1 MCCNSCEGVWH
12 HKCYRVH
19 PERYEWL
26 STDDG
31 MLGATA
37 HFASLSRSVGKFQCA
52 RCSLRLLHPNLSLL
66 SGDRAEYMCEL
77 IVGAQCAEM
86 HAVTVGTQSGYV
98 SAVKKADNFFDLFGV
113 PVLPMH
119 GEVTSIGLEMFM
131 QHHSRVGGTRSS
143 GRGLAASTLEGVR
156 AGVAYAFRQHDRQP
170 PFSARV
176 WQGLR
181 QRIGTSTVQAWSM
194 TMSVVKELLV
204 LLEME
209 YQRARAAGVEGVML
223 EVAESQLL
231 VSFMFFG
238 GLRGNEPMMLQI
250 DDLRGRS
257 GTGVQSTFSGGA
269 VREYV
274 LLVFKWAT
282 KTNRFGVETELPLS
296 AVTSSGIP
304 VGAFCARCVTLWQ
317 KRGRTTGPA
326 FLSSSGRAVLTWG
339 GANGWCRSRL
349 QPRIAVLK
357 AAGHPDLGGLDASEV
372 NYNTFR
378 RGFDTHAQDSGVH
391 PVLIEAHQ
399 KWRAKGKQ
407 IDRLV
412 LHYDRAS
419 LWRALFITE
428 VT

>member
-1 MCCNSCEGVWH
+1 MAYSARRAGRDAAAGHGDWRCCECGGEGADMCCNSCEGVWH

-176 WQGLR
+176 ARVAAAHRHVYSAGVVHDNIGGQGIAGLTR
-181 QRIGTSTVQAWSM
+181 NGVPAGACCGCGRCYAGGGRVP
-194 TMSVVKELLV
+194 
-204 LLEME
+204 
-209 YQRARAAGVEGVML
+209 AAGIVHVL
-223 EVAESQLL
+223 WWVARQ
-231 VSFMFFG
+231 
-238 GLRGNEPMMLQI
+238 
-250 DDLRGRS
+250 
-257 GTGVQSTFSGGA
+257 
-269 VREYV
+269 
-274 LLVFKWAT
+274 
-282 KTNRFGVETELPLS
+282 
-296 AVTSSGIP
+296 
-304 VGAFCARCVTLWQ
+304 
-317 KRGRTTGPA
+317 
-326 FLSSSGRAVLTWG
+326 
-339 GANGWCRSRL
+339 
-349 QPRIAVLK
+349 
-357 AAGHPDLGGLDASEV
+357 
-372 NYNTFR
+372 
-378 RGFDTHAQDSGVH
+378 
-391 PVLIEAHQ
+391 
-399 KWRAKGKQ
+399 
-407 IDRLV
+407 
-412 LHYDRAS
+412 
-419 LWRALFITE
+419 
-428 VT
+428 